1 MEMSGSR
8 INQKEKHRI
17 KIEKEL
23 WLFLATIKHD
33 EYCQATLFKMTCSHS
48 ESNSN
53 DHGDHGDHDGDDND
67 EIKEIYIL
75 YSEPDVWKIMF
86 LVGVA
91 MSSVVWCIFH
101 CLTPRLLLTQC

>member
-48 ESNSN
+48 P
-53 DHGDHGDHDGDDND
+53 
-67 EIKEIYIL
+67 I
-75 YSEPDVWKIMF
+75 VMIM
-86 LVGVA
+86 VIMVI
-91 MSSVVWCIFH
+91 MMVMIMMK
-101 CLTPRLLLTQC
+101 